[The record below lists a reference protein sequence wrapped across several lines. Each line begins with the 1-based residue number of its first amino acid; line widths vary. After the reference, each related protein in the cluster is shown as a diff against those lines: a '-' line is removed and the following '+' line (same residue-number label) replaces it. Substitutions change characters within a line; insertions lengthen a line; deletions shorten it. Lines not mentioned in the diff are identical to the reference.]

1 MIDPNIFITAL
12 LLGKA
17 QDRRCGWKLK
27 IWFTQAI
34 GKLSHKIRFPP
45 LWGQSSIPTA
55 TVQAPLPPA
64 KAPFPTASAHVF
76 ALSLIRALFILLPV
90 SYISHLLKSLPF
102 VKPFGDFPL
111 STL

>member
-17 QDRRCGWKLK
+17 QDRRYGWKLK
-27 IWFTQAI
+27 ICFTQAI
-34 GKLSHKIRFPP
+34 GKLSHKIRFLL
-45 LWGQSSIPTA
+45 LWGQFSIPTA

-64 KAPFPTASAHVF
+64 KAPFPTASAHIF
-76 ALSLIRALFILLPV
+76 ALSLMRALCILLPV
-90 SYISHLLKSLPF
+90 RYISHLLMSLPF